1 MTTETKRVFT
11 LGFIGGVIGSL
22 LMSLVLCITGQGTN
36 PQAYTKSET
45 PKAAQ
50 SVTEPSLKVASQVNN
65 VALKKKPESKPLRAV
80 KKKATRS
87 ASREYRGKYYNPRWE
102 SVRKCIVQRE
112 SGGNYQAKNKW
123 STAAG
128 AYQFILGT
136 SNAVARMM
144 GRGDLVGTSARYW
157 SKFDQDRA
165 FWTLFNHGR
174 GKYHWNYPPKQ
185 CW

>member
-1 MTTETKRVFT
+1 MTTETKRFMV
-11 LGFIGGVIGSL
+11 GGIASAMLAILIAGSL
-22 LMSLVLCITGQGTN
+22 SPAPE

-65 VALKKKPESKPLRAV
+65 VVLKKKPEVKPLRAV
-80 KKKATRS
+80 KKKANRS
-87 ASREYRGKYYNPRWE
+87 VSREYRGKYYNPRWE

-128 AYQFILGT
+128 AYQFLIST

-157 SKFDQDRA
+157 SKYDQDRA
-165 FWTLFNHGR
+165 FWTLFNHGKGR
-174 GKYHWNYPPKQ
+174 SHWNYPPRQ

>member
-1 MTTETKRVFT
+1 MTTETKRFMVGGIVSAMLAILLAGSFT
-11 LGFIGGVIGSL
+11 SPAPE
-22 LMSLVLCITGQGTN
+22 

-65 VALKKKPESKPLRAV
+65 VVLKKKPESKPLRAV
-80 KKKATRS
+80 KKKVTRS
-87 ASREYRGKYYNPRWE
+87 TSREYRGKYYNPRWE

-165 FWTLFNHGR
+165 FWTLFNHGK

>member
-1 MTTETKRVFT
+1 MTTKPKAAVVAGIA
-11 LGFIGGVIGSL
+11 LIGSL
-22 LMSLVLCITGQGTN
+22 LIAAPPVGGETAT
-36 PQAYTKSET
+36 QAYTKSVT

-65 VALKKKPESKPLRAV
+65 VVLKKKPTSKPLRQI
-80 KKKATRS
+80 KKKQVSRS

-102 SVRKCIVQRE
+102 NVRKCIVQRE
-112 SGGNYQAKNKW
+112 SGGDYRAKNRW

-128 AYQFILGT
+128 AYQFLIST

-165 FWTLFNHGR
+165 FWTLFNHGKGR
-174 GKYHWNYPPKQ
+174 GHWNYPPRQ